1 MRKREEERKKILDR
15 AVVKPKKLTQDAGE
29 TATKNAKK
37 TFEARQKLNGILNG
51 KGKGGSTLLF
61 D

>member
-1 MRKREEERKKILDR
+1 M
-15 AVVKPKKLTQDAGE
+15 VKPKKLTQDAGE